1 MPQVKKILI
10 TGANGFLGS
19 NVARELFRRG
29 YELKLMMRPSADR
42 RVVDDLPCEVFHGDI
57 TDANDVSKAVAG
69 CHFVI
74 HTASVT
80 QQWDVDFKTYEKVNV
95 GGTKNV
101 VKACLE
107 HKIERLIH
115 ISTANT
121 VGPGNRQQAG
131 TELNAFTLAHVGS
144 GYISSK
150 YIAQQYVLEQVEK
163 SNLPAL
169 VINPTFMIG
178 PYDVKPS
185 SGKMILH
192 GLDKRIVFYPP
203 GGKNFVHIQDVCAGI
218 ANALDHGK
226 IGDCYLLAGENLSY
240 QQFFQLLNR
249 ISGQDPLMI
258 RIPAFLLKTA
268 GLIGTLSGLFRKYPA
283 RLNYGAAYLLCLYN
297 YYSGNKSVRELNL
310 DYRPVGDAVTQALK
324 WFRENNYC

>member
-1 MPQVKKILI
+1 MPQVKKVLI

-29 YELKLMMRPSADR
+29 YELKLMMRVSADR
-42 RVVDDLPCEVFHGDI
+42 QTIDDLPCEIFHGDI
-57 TDANDVSKAVAG
+57 TDAEDVSKAIKD

-80 QQWDVDFKTYEKVNV
+80 QQWNVSFKTYEKINV
-95 GGTKNV
+95 DGTKHV
-101 VKACLE
+101 VQACLD
-107 HKIERLIH
+107 HQIERLIH

-121 VGPGNRQQAG
+121 IGPGNQHQAG

-150 YIAQQYVLEQVEK
+150 YIAQQYVLEQVAR
-163 SNLPAL
+163 NHLPAL

-178 PYDVKPS
+178 PYDAKPS
-185 SGKMILH
+185 SGKLILH
-192 GLDKRIVFYPP
+192 GLGKRIVFYPP
-203 GGKNFVHIQDVCAGI
+203 GGKNFVHIQDVCTGI

-226 IGDCYLLAGENLSY
+226 IGNCYLLAGENLSY
-240 QQFFQLLNR
+240 QEFFQMMNR
-249 ISGQDPLMI
+249 ISGQQPLMI
-258 RIPAFLLKTA
+258 RIPAFILKTA
-268 GLIGTLSGLFRKYPA
+268 GLIGTLSGLFRRYPA

-297 YYSGNKSVRELNL
+297 YYSGNKAERELNIS
-310 DYRPVGDAVTQALK
+310 YSPVSSAITQALK